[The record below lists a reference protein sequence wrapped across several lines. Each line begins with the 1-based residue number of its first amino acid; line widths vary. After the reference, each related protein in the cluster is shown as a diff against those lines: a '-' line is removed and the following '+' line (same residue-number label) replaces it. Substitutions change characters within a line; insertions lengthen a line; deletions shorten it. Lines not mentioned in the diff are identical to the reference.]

1 MGDVHATVGRTDI
14 DVEPGAGAPPCAERD
29 ARPPAADEHGLL
41 RWWHSRLGYRFLC
54 ELALLSSLFVAYKAV
69 RFIAAD
75 RVRQALQHGYE
86 VMHLEQ
92 ALGIFTETGL
102 QRLALRSETLIRFLN
117 QYYLLAHFTVTAA
130 FLFWMFVRH
139 PAPYK
144 RVRGILI
151 TMTMF
156 GLAIHLA
163 YPLAPPRMYGPIGFV
178 DTARLFGP
186 SSYGKGSVFGGV
198 ANQFAAMPSLHFGW
212 AVLVA
217 WGIVKF
223 APGRWRWLAIVH
235 PVLTLA
241 AIVLTANH
249 YWLDAIIATAIFA
262 FALVVDRYTTR
273 RRALQRERCA
283 ELSGFVAAN

>member
-1 MGDVHATVGRTDI
+1 MHDVHATVGRSDI
-14 DVEPGAGAPPCAERD
+14 DVERPPPPPCAEVED
-29 ARPPAADEHGLL
+29 AGRAGHGSRVR
-41 RWWHSRLGYRFLC
+41 RWWRSRLGYRFLC

-69 RFIAAD
+69 RLAAAD
-75 RVRQALQHGYE
+75 RVAQALQHGYE

-102 QRLALRSETLIRFLN
+102 QRLALRSEPLIRFLN
-117 QYYLLAHFTVTAA
+117 QYYLLAHFTVTAV
-130 FLFWMFVRH
+130 FLFWLFLRQ
-139 PAPYK
+139 PEPYK

-156 GLAIHLA
+156 GLAIHVA
-163 YPLAPPRMYGPIGFV
+163 YPLAPPRMYGSFGFV

-217 WGIVKF
+217 WGVLKF
-223 APGRWRWLAIVH
+223 ARSRSRWLAVVH

-249 YWLDAIIATAIFA
+249 YWLDAIIAMVIFGL
-262 FALVVDRYTTR
+262 ALVVDRFTTR
-273 RRALQRERCA
+273 RRAARQRERCG
-283 ELSGFVAAN
+283 ELSGLAAAG